1 MDEDD
6 KKYYNE
12 QMKQLEQNSADTTTL
27 LKQQLNV
34 IKSSLGAV
42 NNTLTDIAF
51 NE

>member
-1 MDEDD
+1 
-6 KKYYNE
+6 
-12 QMKQLEQNSADTTTL
+12 MKNTIMNKLKHFEQNSADMSKL

-42 NNTLTDIAF
+42 NNMLTDIAF